1 MEEKGIKICDLSQEN
16 TKRLSE
22 LIMMT
27 NDIENLLSGDIVE
40 KATEG
45 ELKTISCLK
54 EDIISQNNQLII
66 LAQKI
71 ARIKDVLC

>member
-1 MEEKGIKICDLSQEN
+1 
-16 TKRLSE
+16 
-22 LIMMT
+22 MMA
-27 NDIENLLSGDIVE
+27 NDIETILSGNTVE
-40 KATEG
+40 KVVEG
-45 ELKTISCLK
+45 EPKTISCLK